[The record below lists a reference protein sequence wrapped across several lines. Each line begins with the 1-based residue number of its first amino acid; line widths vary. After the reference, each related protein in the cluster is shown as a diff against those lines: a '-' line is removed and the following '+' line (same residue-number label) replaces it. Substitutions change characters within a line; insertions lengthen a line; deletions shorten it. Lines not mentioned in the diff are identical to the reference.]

1 MEPNIVKISVWDSD
15 TDEIIELEIDEE
27 CLKEM
32 DRISDEYEV
41 NRREIA
47 KRERQ
52 LERYDRD

>member
-1 MEPNIVKISVWDSD
+1 MEPNIAKISVWDSD

-41 NRREIA
+41 RRREAA

>member
-32 DRISDEYEV
+32 DRVSDEHDA
-41 NRREIA
+41 RRRAAA
-47 KRERQ
+47 KRERE

>member
-1 MEPNIVKISVWDSD
+1 MAPNIVKISVWDSD

-32 DRISDEYEV
+32 DRIFDEYEV
-41 NRREIA
+41 NRREIT

>member
-1 MEPNIVKISVWDSD
+1 MGTNIIKIPVWDSD
-15 TDEIIELEIDEE
+15 TDEIIELEIDEG

-41 NRREIA
+41 RRREAA